1 MQPMA
6 VIHVGDK
13 APPFTA
19 QTHAGGTAALADLLG
34 NQVVVLF
41 FYPRDGTPVCTAEAC
56 AFRDAYESFTSA
68 GATVIGISGD
78 SLDRHRDFAQQQ
90 KLPFLLISDAD
101 GALRKAFGVPK
112 TLGVFPGRVTYVIDR
127 QGVVRHIFNS
137 QFSAGQHVSVA
148 LNVVQQLQT
157 ESA

>member
-1 MQPMA
+1 MG
-6 VIHVGDK
+6 VIQVGDK
-13 APPFTA
+13 APTFTA
-19 QTHAGGTAALADLLG
+19 QTHSGGTAALADLIG
-34 NQVVVLF
+34 NQVGVLF

-56 AFRDAYESFTSA
+56 AFRDAYESFTCA

-112 TLGVFPGRVTYVIDR
+112 TLGLFPGRVTYVIDKH
-127 QGVVRHIFNS
+127 GIVRHIFNS
-137 QFSAGQHVSVA
+137 QFNATQHVSEA
-148 LNVVQQLQT
+148 LNVVRQLVT
-157 ESA
+157 EGA